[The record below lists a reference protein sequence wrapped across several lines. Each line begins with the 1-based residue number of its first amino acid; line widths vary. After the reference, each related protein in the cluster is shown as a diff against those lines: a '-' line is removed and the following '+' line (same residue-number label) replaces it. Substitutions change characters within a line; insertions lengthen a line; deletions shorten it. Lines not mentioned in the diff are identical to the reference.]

1 MPSADVVYSTL
12 QMLRILSWLASH
24 MGLLSSPVCV
34 VQEVGQRV
42 RAVRKEEDIPLN
54 PFTAGVYIA
63 TMMATVQVLRE
74 KVSLV
79 TKHMVVSIVVSAK
92 FTWP

>member
-1 MPSADVVYSTL
+1 MA
-12 QMLRILSWLASH
+12 
-24 MGLLSSPVCV
+24 V

-42 RAVRKEEDIPLN
+42 RAARKEEEIPLN

-74 KVSLV
+74 KVGHCKVLS
-79 TKHMVVSIVVSAK
+79 SQ
-92 FTWP
+92 